1 MSTSSLALALALA
14 LCASLSGCA
23 SVDTYR
29 VEDEDLTVQW
39 CPETGETT
47 LHFDFGDA
55 SDDATEPRLWRGGY
69 HVSVTSVRA
78 AMFAGGRSA
87 MGRGVSHAA
96 FKSGQAITEEDLAPM
111 TPGRAWRLTVRGEM
125 QERPEQA
132 RVHLRGGPGPV
143 ESAEASSH
151 TARFVIVERPDQE
164 VSGCLDLS
172 ARLMES
178 PER

>member
-125 QERPEQA
+125 QERPERA
-132 RVHLRGGPGPV
+132 LVSVRGGGAARSREESQSLRNQFDLLPTPV
-143 ESAEASSH
+143 HDDAPC
-151 TARFVIVERPDQE
+151 V
-164 VSGCLDLS
+164 
-172 ARLMES
+172 RLITVLNEG
-178 PER
+178 EE